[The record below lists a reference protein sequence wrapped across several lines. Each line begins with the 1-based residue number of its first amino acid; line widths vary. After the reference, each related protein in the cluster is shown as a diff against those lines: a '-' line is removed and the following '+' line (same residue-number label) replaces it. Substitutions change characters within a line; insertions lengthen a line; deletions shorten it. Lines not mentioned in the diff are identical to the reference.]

1 LPGCFCLLYFLQG
14 AEAEDLE
21 EVIMG
26 VVLVVADLVTVEEE
40 ADLAVVVE
48 TLAAAARQ
56 EIGEMQC
63 CVAVI
68 GGVQ

>member
-1 LPGCFCLLYFLQG
+1 
-14 AEAEDLE
+14 
-21 EVIMG
+21 MG